1 MLNKAWVILAAQN
14 GSVKSVWQNMFSFEN
29 VKLTDVWQAT
39 LETLYMVGLSSI
51 FVLVLGLL
59 IGLLMYLTE
68 PNRPLQNRFINFVV
82 SAIVNIF
89 RSIPFIILILL
100 LIPFTKVIMQ
110 TMLGPKGAIPALV
123 VSAAPFY
130 ARLVWIG
137 LNEIPKGVIEA
148 SESMGAST
156 TQIITKVLIPEALP
170 SLISGLTVTAI
181 AIIGYT
187 AVAGAI
193 GARGLGDYAYL
204 IGYTRTKLDIVLVAT
219 IAILILVFIIQFIGD
234 VATKLVDKR

>member
-1 MLNKAWVILAAQN
+1 
-14 GSVKSVWQNMFSFEN
+14 
-29 VKLTDVWQAT
+29 
-39 LETLYMVGLSSI
+39 
-51 FVLVLGLL
+51 
-59 IGLLMYLTE
+59 
-68 PNRPLQNRFINFVV
+68 
-82 SAIVNIF
+82 
-89 RSIPFIILILL
+89 
-100 LIPFTKVIMQ
+100 
-110 TMLGPKGAIPALV
+110 MLGPKGAIPALV